1 MTSKQYQFIQD
12 LFLDMYDKL
21 LSYALASLKDQ
32 ALAEEAVQE
41 AFQIACQKPA
51 NVCASPNPRGWITN
65 TLKNV
70 ISNTKRRNETAQ
82 RFYSK
87 LTDRHS
93 ETILTPPSPSFEVEY
108 ADIASTDEFM
118 LLKAITIDGKSQLE
132 LATELGISLSACKKR
147 IQRAKAF
154 LRNKLN

>member
-1 MTSKQYQFIQD
+1 MTSEQYLFIQD

-21 LSYALASLKDQ
+21 LSYALASFKNQ

-41 AFQIACQKPA
+41 AFQIACQKPTS
-51 NVCASPNPRGWITN
+51 VCASPNPRGWITN

-70 ISNTKRRNETAQ
+70 IANTKRRNEAAQ
-82 RFYSK
+82 RFHSK
-87 LTDRHS
+87 LIDRHS
-93 ETILTPPSPSFEVEY
+93 ETILTPSCPSFEAEY
-108 ADIASTDEFM
+108 ADVASTDEFK